1 LKDLAPADIFL
12 FRRVKEA
19 LAVTTLDH
27 ERLKHAWEGGTR
39 NIFAD
44 KCATAL
50 QQ

>member
-1 LKDLAPADIFL
+1 MDLAPADIFL
-12 FRRVKEA
+12 FRRMKEA

-39 NIFAD
+39 TITAD
-44 KCATAL
+44 KYAMAF